1 MITKFIGIE
10 VLKNIKINLGS
21 VALFVQ
27 LWSELLLLPQSLSV
41 AMEMLIMLRHPV
53 TGLYKWPPHHRKFIP
68 QKYLMVSVKPILTIL
83 CTAEYCSVNK
93 DAASV

>member
-1 MITKFIGIE
+1 MRTAYQSLFKGTPIEMITKFIGIE

-53 TGLYKWPPHHRKFIP
+53 TGLYK
-68 QKYLMVSVKPILTIL
+68 
-83 CTAEYCSVNK
+83 
-93 DAASV
+93 